1 MYGLSDTEIANLLSD
16 RLEEFAAEERALIRM
31 ADAMSATPVEVS
43 DALYAE
49 LKTHFTDEAIIEL
62 GADIAQENYRA
73 RWNRLFEIG
82 SDELYC
88 PIPPRAA
95 NSAAPRA

>member
-1 MYGLSDTEIANLLSD
+1 MFGLSDDEIANLLSD
-16 RLEEFAAEERALIRM
+16 RLDSFAAPERALIKLS
-31 ADAMSATPVEVS
+31 DALTATPADVS

-49 LKTHFTDEAIIEL
+49 LRAHFSEDALIEL

-73 RWNRLFEIG
+73 RWNRLFGVG

-88 PIPPRAA
+88 AIPQRNA
-95 NSAAPRA
+95 

>member
-1 MYGLSDTEIANLLSD
+1 MYGLSDGEIADLLND
-16 RLEEFAAEERALIRM
+16 RVDNFSAAERALIRLSDTM
-31 ADAMSATPVEVS
+31 TATPVQID

-49 LKTHFTDEAIIEL
+49 VKSHFSEEDLIEL

-73 RWNRLFEIG
+73 RWNRLLDIA

-88 PIPPRAA
+88 PI
-95 NSAAPRA
+95 